1 MYIKKHGNFVHEVKE
16 TRSAEFCCSHCY
28 CKFVAEPGE
37 YLIGKKNR
45 QFFAMSEPNPRITV
59 GTSVCPECGEL
70 LMVPERAIKFKETDR
85 IDNLQKLFLEAN
97 NYVIVESENRDI
109 NSGIYQVKVTV
120 LERSYDKNG
129 INFKFNLALYSKD
142 DCRLITLGQNFNFDS
157 LAIYKYDE
165 KKE

>member
-1 MYIKKHGNFVHEVKE
+1 MYIKKHGNFIHEVKD
-16 TRSAEFCCSHCY
+16 TRSAEICCSNCH

-37 YLIGKKNR
+37 YLIGKKDR
-45 QFFAMSEPNPRITV
+45 QFFATYDPTPRITV

-109 NSGIYQVKVTV
+109 KSGIYQVKVTV

-142 DCRLITLGQNFNFDS
+142 DCQLITLGQNFNFDS